1 MKVWEDLLSS
11 QPPKNTLD
19 IENTVCHEKS
29 AAPATVNLAVRRVSK
44 KGWYQALVLVF
55 TEEKEE
61 ESDGCYEDRFTY
73 TNASQRYFSRL
84 VGAGALIK
92 GPRSKLEVRFGEAK
106 MASDRRV
113 PWVRVYIHTH
123 RGQTGGGGKG
133 NMIAGAT
140 KLWVTEFSDC
150 GYKSDP
156 LFFRHEI
163 WSVCLW

>member
-1 MKVWEDLLSS
+1 M
-11 QPPKNTLD
+11 D

-29 AAPATVNLAVRRVSK
+29 ATPATVNLAVRRVSK

-113 PWVRVYIHTH
+113 P
-123 RGQTGGGGKG
+123 
-133 NMIAGAT
+133 
-140 KLWVTEFSDC
+140 
-150 GYKSDP
+150 
-156 LFFRHEI
+156 
-163 WSVCLW
+163 